1 MTGFFVFFK
10 FINMTIEEGLKS
22 DDIEIVRMYY
32 EIAKETMQE
41 EEIKALLN
49 DNFRILSGIIASYYS
64 KTHLEYIL
72 NKISND
78 SKMIA

>member
-1 MTGFFVFFK
+1 
-10 FINMTIEEGLKS
+10 MTIEERLKS

-41 EEIKALLN
+41 EEIKTLLN
-49 DNFRILSGIIASYYS
+49 DKFRILSGIIASYYS
-64 KTHLEYIL
+64 KLHSRPNLEYIL

-78 SKMIA
+78 GKMIT

>member
-1 MTGFFVFFK
+1 
-10 FINMTIEEGLKS
+10 
-22 DDIEIVRMYY
+22 MYY

-64 KTHLEYIL
+64 KPHLEYIL

>member
-1 MTGFFVFFK
+1 
-10 FINMTIEEGLKS
+10 
-22 DDIEIVRMYY
+22 MYY